1 MSTCL
6 QRTSHKGLMAN
17 LYTLTKKT
25 GTYCVVMETNGLYR
39 ALIENKINAI
49 VKNGIVQRVNG
60 LVILPFYE
68 TQLSNVVQ

>member
-1 MSTCL
+1 
-6 QRTSHKGLMAN
+6 
-17 LYTLTKKT
+17 
-25 GTYCVVMETNGLYR
+25 METNGLCR
-39 ALIENKINAI
+39 ALIENMIKLLYMLPAT